1 MDPTPLDCSSFCT
14 GFDPD
19 NGTTGDGIACVY
31 GASAGC
37 AISAL
42 VFQIITAAIVWVG
55 LSADLGATYS
65 FKAGGFEAAGGG
77 GAGAGAGAGASFS
90 GSFQTGGA
98 GGYNGDVSG
107 GDGNDVPFKASGY
120 QDA

>member
-1 MDPTPLDCSSFCT
+1 
-14 GFDPD
+14 
-19 NGTTGDGIACVY
+19 VY

-42 VFQIITAAIVWVG
+42 VFQLLTAALVWVG

-65 FKAGGFEAAGGG
+65 FKAGGFEAAGGAGSGSAAAG
-77 GAGAGAGAGASFS
+77 GAAFA

-98 GGYNGDVSG
+98 GGYNVDASG